1 MCLKQGP
8 STFSHLFRQACP
20 LLIQGVDFSSG
31 VEKSSR
37 TMAPR
42 GLAFALPA
50 AAGLVAASS

>member
-1 MCLKQGP
+1 MYLKQGP
-8 STFSHLFRQACP
+8 STFSHLSRQAFP

-31 VEKSSR
+31 VKKLSR
-37 TMAPR
+37 AMAPR